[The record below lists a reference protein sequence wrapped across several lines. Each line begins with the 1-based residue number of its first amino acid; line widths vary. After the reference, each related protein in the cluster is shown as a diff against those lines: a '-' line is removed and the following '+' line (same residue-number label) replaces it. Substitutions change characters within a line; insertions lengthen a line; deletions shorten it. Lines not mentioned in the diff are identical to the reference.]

1 MVGTKTY
8 PSYKWECLI
17 RNVMFRRWVTLYAI
31 SNLLNPDAS
40 HAIISWGKEL
50 RGQILR
56 LTDMDSVFIPVFP
69 TAGFFELPSNNK
81 LLPRFWLAFVEAVVN
96 EDLTVSKSHKLVVLG
111 SNNEFEITDEWGGG
125 WFLIIRSHSDDS
137 DRSRSNTP
145 VRRRSPVA
153 MTMDAAYLLNSP

>member
-1 MVGTKTY
+1 
-8 PSYKWECLI
+8 
-17 RNVMFRRWVTLYAI
+17 MFRRWVRLYAI

-50 RGQILR
+50 RGQILG
-56 LTDMDSVFIPVFP
+56 LADMDSVFIPVFP

-96 EDLTVSKSHKLVVLG
+96 EDLTVSRSHKLVFLG

-125 WFLIIRSHSDDS
+125 WFLIIRNHSDDS